1 MGAMQLNGFG
11 AARMRLIAAAC
22 AVTLVWGCSQQ
33 PGGPGSDNRGET
45 VATGAV
51 VGAALGALIGGLAGG
66 GRGAAIGALAGGA
79 GGAALGY
86 GVARNNESAA
96 LTEQQLNERASL
108 ARDQA
113 NAYAADS
120 RATMQEISQ
129 LQRQVNAL
137 NAQYRAGRMTESQ
150 YQERMQPLRQRADAI
165 GDRTQ
170 GGAAAIDN
178 LRKDA
183 EAGRRSGQNTA
194 SLDESLQVWQNAN
207 DRERAA
213 LDDLQRALA
222 QGRG

>member
-1 MGAMQLNGFG
+1 MGAVQQVGFG
-11 AARMRLIAAAC
+11 TGRMRLIAAVC
-22 AVTLVWGCSQQ
+22 AVTLVWGCAQQ
-33 PGGPGSDNRGET
+33 GTPGSENRGET

-86 GVARNNESAA
+86 GVARNNEQAA
-96 LTEQQLNERASL
+96 LTEQQLNERAAL

-137 NAQYRAGRMTESQ
+137 NQQYRSGRLTESQ
-150 YQERMQPLRQRADAI
+150 YQERVQPLQQRAELI
-165 GDRTQ
+165 GQRTQ

-178 LRKDA
+178 LRKDSD
-183 EAGRRSGQNTA
+183 AGRRSGQNTA

>member
-1 MGAMQLNGFG
+1 MGATLPVGFG
-11 AARMRLIAAAC
+11 FVRARVIAAAC
-22 AVTLVWGCSQQ
+22 ALSLLAGCQGQ
-33 PGGPGSDNRGET
+33 GPAGDQRTET
-45 VATGAV
+45 VGTGAV

-86 GVARNNESAA
+86 GVARNNEQAA
-96 LTEQQLNERASL
+96 ITEQQLNERAAV

-120 RATMQEISQ
+120 RATMDEIAQ

-137 NAQYRAGRMTESQ
+137 NAQYRAGRMNQAQ
-150 YQERMQPLRQRADAI
+150 YQQQVQPLQDRAAAINQR
-165 GDRTQ
+165 TE
-170 GGAAAIDN
+170 GGAAAINN
-178 LRKDA
+178 LRRDSD
-183 EAGRRSGQNTA
+183 AGRQAGQNTA
-194 SLDESLQVWQNAN
+194 QLDESLQIWQNAN

>member
-1 MGAMQLNGFG
+1 MGAMQHVGFG
-11 AARMRLIAAAC
+11 FARARFIAAAC
-22 AVTLVWGCSQQ
+22 AVSLLAGCAQQ
-33 PGGPGSDNRGET
+33 GVPGSENRAET
-45 VATGAV
+45 VGTGAV

-66 GRGAAIGALAGGA
+66 GRGAAIGAAAGGLVGA
-79 GGAALGY
+79 GT
-86 GVARNNESAA
+86 GVYVQSRNEQAA
-96 LTEQQLNERASL
+96 LTEQQLNERTAL

-120 RATMQEISQ
+120 RATIQEISQ

-137 NAQYRAGRMTESQ
+137 NAQYRAGRMSEAT
-150 YQERMQPLRQRADAI
+150 YQERMQPVQQRVEAI
-165 GDRTQ
+165 NSRTA
-170 GGAAAIDN
+170 GGAAAIEN

-183 EAGRRSGQNTA
+183 EAGRRGGQNTA

-207 DRERAA
+207 ERERAA

>member
-1 MGAMQLNGFG
+1 MGAMQLVGLG
-11 AARMRLIAAAC
+11 GVRARVIAAAC
-22 AVTLVWGCSQQ
+22 ALSLLAGCQGQ
-33 PGGPGSDNRGET
+33 GPAGDQRTET
-45 VATGAV
+45 VGTGAV

-86 GVARNNESAA
+86 GVARNNEQAA
-96 LTEQQLNERASL
+96 LTEQQLNERAAL

-120 RATMQEISQ
+120 RATLDEISQ

-137 NAQYRAGRMTESQ
+137 NAQYRSGRITESQ
-150 YQERMQPLRQRADAI
+150 YQERVQPLQQRADVVNQ
-165 GDRTQ
+165 RTQ
-170 GGAAAIDN
+170 GGANAITN
-178 LRKDA
+178 LRQDSD
-183 EAGRRSGQNTA
+183 AGRRSGQNTA
-194 SLDESLQVWQNAN
+194 QLDESLQVWQNAN